1 MTTPRDNETWNRIVR
16 LYQQDVTIP
25 QLAIRFQLTNDGI
38 RDGLERKGV
47 LRKRKTACGKERST
61 N

>member
-25 QLAIRFQLTNDGI
+25 QLAIRFQLTNEGI
-38 RDGLERKGV
+38 RDGLERNGA
-47 LRKRKTACGKERST
+47 LRKRKPACGKNAST